1 MTYSTIQNA
10 FVGGEI
16 SPSLFGRTDL
26 AKWHNG
32 ASTMRNF
39 FANYRGGSA
48 SRAGGAYI
56 GTCKQPGDA
65 YPPRDINFQF
75 NINQGYALEFGDQ
88 YMRVKSGGA
97 YVLESSMAITA
108 ISKATP
114 GVFTYTNPATDASL
128 VNDDWIYISGV
139 GGMTDFNGL
148 TWIVY
153 GVSGNTFRVK
163 DLFGN
168 PVDTASFTAYTSGGT
183 LSRVYTA
190 VSPYA
195 AADLPYLKYTQS
207 SDTMSLTCYNQK
219 TLTEYPTY
227 DLQRLANDNWS
238 FTPVTFGTNIAPPT
252 GLVATANSS
261 TTLSTFYSYVVTSV
275 DAITGQ
281 ESVQSRPVSVHNNN
295 ISVNAG
301 SNNIKWSA
309 VAGAG
314 VYNIYTATPS
324 YGVEVALG
332 AQYGFIGSSLST
344 NFTDTNII
352 ANFASPPPIHN
363 NPFARGAITSVT
375 VTAPGAGLT
384 QASVGYNI
392 TSSTGSGFLGTPI
405 VTGGV
410 LTAFVVENGGEGYV
424 VGDTITI
431 TSGGTAA
438 SGTFTFTTNPTQAPN
453 HAFSQTIVI
462 NGGTVYFG
470 AGRGT
475 PAGSSHVTTIGVDTP
490 STVAN
495 LANFLNAS
503 AVVNWTGASYSANGN
518 VLTISY
524 KSPGTAGNSFTL
536 ANGTSSGV
544 RSGATLTGGSA
555 TAGPNGAASLAIGP
569 QTGTYPGDV
578 AYYQQRRVYAN
589 TINEPDSYF
598 MSRPGWYLNM
608 DSSIPTVDSDAIFG
622 TPWAQQINGIQHMQP
637 MTTGLI
643 VLTGSG
649 AWLLNGGSGAAITP
663 SNQTAT
669 SQAYN
674 GCNSIVRPIVVNL
687 NILYVQSKGSI
698 VRDLSYNF
706 FNNIFTGTDI
716 TVLANHLFNFH
727 QITQWAY
734 AEEPYK
740 LVWAIRDDGTMLS
753 LTYLKEQ
760 DVYAWAR
767 HDTNGFYVGV
777 CSVTEPPVDA
787 VYTIVKRYVN
797 GKWMYYSERMDNRNW
812 QNVEDSFC
820 VDAGL
825 KYPLTYPNATLTP
838 SASRGT
844 NNISRV
850 NLIAGGSGYT
860 DPVITAIDGDG
871 SGFGAEFSVTLT
883 AGVITDVT
891 VLLDGEGFTPGDTQ
905 LVITD
910 ATGSGAVLQP
920 IITNIV
926 GFTASSSVFTAANVG
941 DVIRIGNN
949 NATVGSGV
957 TENGYGKAVITSYIS
972 GTEVEANLLLP
983 LTSVIPNNPT
993 NTPVPA
999 VSGQWSISTPTSVVH
1014 GLNHLEGMTVAILAD
1029 GSVVNNA
1036 VVSNGRIILPRA
1048 ASSIVVGLPYVCQLQ
1063 TLYLDPPGQSASV
1076 QGKRKNIY
1084 NVIVRLETSR
1094 GIKVGTNQP
1103 DASTQVNGA
1112 TAPWGDL
1119 KEVKERNALVT
1130 AGSEIPLFT
1139 GDHYLNVPANWD
1151 EKGQVAIEQTYPL
1164 PANVLC
1170 CIQNYVIGDTSG

>member
-1 MTYSTIQNA
+1 MTLSTIQNA

-26 AKWHNG
+26 SKWHNG

-39 FANYRGGSA
+39 FANYRGGAA
-48 SRAGGAYI
+48 SRGGTAFI
-56 GTCKQPGDA
+56 GRCKQPGTEA
-65 YPPRDINFQF
+65 PPRDINFQF

-88 YMRVKSGGA
+88 YMRVKYNGA
-97 YVLESSMAITA
+97 YILESGLAITA
-108 ISKATP
+108 ISNSNP
-114 GVFTYTNPATDASL
+114 GSFTYSNPLTDASL

-139 GGMTDFNGL
+139 EGMENFNGM
-148 TWIVY
+148 TWIVF
-153 GVSGNTFRVK
+153 GVVGNTFNVK

-168 PVDTASFTAYTSGGT
+168 PVDTTTFNAYVSGGT
-183 LSRVYTA
+183 LSRVYTTVA
-190 VSPYA
+190 PYA
-195 AADLPYLKYTQS
+195 AIDLPYLKYTQS
-207 SDTMSLTCYNQK
+207 ADTMSLTCYNQR
-219 TLTEYPTY
+219 TFSEYVAY
-227 DLQRLANDNWS
+227 DLQRLAADNWI
-238 FTPVTFGTNIAPPT
+238 FIPVTFGTNIAPPI

-261 TTLSTFYSYVVTSV
+261 TTLSTFYSYVVTAV

-281 ESVQSRPVSVHNNN
+281 ESVQSQPVSVHNNN
-295 ISVNAG
+295 ISINAG

-309 VAGAG
+309 VAGAS

-324 YGVEVALG
+324 YGVDVPLG

-363 NPFARGAITSVT
+363 NPFARGSITAVT
-375 VTAPGAGLT
+375 PTDPGAGLT
-384 QASVGYNI
+384 QASIGYNI
-392 TSSTGSGFLGTPI
+392 TTSTGSGFVGTPI
-405 VTGGV
+405 VTNG
-410 LTAFVVENGGEGYV
+410 LFTAFVVENGGEGYA

-438 SGTFTFTTNPTQAPN
+438 SGTFTFTTNPTQAPV
-453 HAFSQTIVI
+453 HVVPKTVII
-462 NGGTVYFG
+462 NGKTVFFG
-470 AGRGT
+470 PGRSATVGLNV
-475 PAGSSHVTTIGVDTP
+475 STIGADTAA
-490 STVAN
+490 TVAN

-503 AVVNWTGASYSANGN
+503 SRVEWSVASYTANGN

-524 KSPGTAGNSFTL
+524 RTAGTAGNSFTL
-536 ANGTSSGV
+536 TNGTSSGV

-608 DSSIPTVDSDAIFG
+608 DSSIPSTDSDAIFG

-643 VLTGSG
+643 ILTGNG
-649 AWLLNGGSGAAITP
+649 AWLLNGGSSAAITP

-674 GCNSIVRPIVVNL
+674 GCHSTVRPIVVNL

-727 QITQWAY
+727 QVIQWAY

-777 CSVTEPPVDA
+777 CTVTEPPVDA
-787 VYTIVKRYVN
+787 VYVIVKRYVS
-797 GKWMYYSERMDNRNW
+797 GQWAYYSERMDNRNW
-812 QNVEDSFC
+812 QNVEDAFC

-825 KYPLTYPNATLTP
+825 KYPFTYPNATLTP

-850 NLIAGGSGYT
+850 NIIAGGGGYT
-860 DPVITAIDGDG
+860 DPVISAIDGDG

-891 VLLDGEGFTPGDTQ
+891 VITGGEGFTPGDTQ
-905 LVITD
+905 LIVTD

-920 IITNIV
+920 IVTNIIE
-926 GFTASSSVFTAANVG
+926 FTADASVFTSDNVG

-949 NATVGSGV
+949 NAGTEAGV
-957 TENGYGKAVITSYIS
+957 TENGYGRAVITSFIS
-972 GTEVEANLLLP
+972 GTQIEANLTLP
-983 LTSVIPNNPT
+983 ITSVIPNNPT
-993 NTPVPA
+993 NQPTPA
-999 VSGQWSISTPTSVVH
+999 ISGQWSISTPTTIVR
-1014 GLNHLEGMTVAILAD
+1014 GLNHLEGMRVAVLAD
-1029 GSVVNNA
+1029 GSVVDNK
-1036 VVSNGRIILPRA
+1036 VVSGGQITLPQA
-1048 ASSIVVGLPYVCQLQ
+1048 ASAIVVGLPYTCQLQ
-1063 TLYLDPPGQSASV
+1063 TLFLDPPGQPSTI
-1076 QGKRKNIY
+1076 QGKRKNLY
-1084 NVIVRLETSR
+1084 SAVIRVENSR
-1094 GIKVGTNQP
+1094 GIAVGSNQP

-1112 TAPWGDL
+1112 TPEWRGL
-1119 KEVKERNALVT
+1119 IQIKERNNLVN
-1130 AGSEIPLFT
+1130 AGAEIPLFT
-1139 GDHYLNVPANWD
+1139 KDFYINIPANWS
-1151 EKGQVAIEQTYPL
+1151 EKGQLSIEQIFPL
-1164 PANVLC
+1164 PANISA
-1170 CIQNYVIGDTSG
+1170 CILNYALGDSSG